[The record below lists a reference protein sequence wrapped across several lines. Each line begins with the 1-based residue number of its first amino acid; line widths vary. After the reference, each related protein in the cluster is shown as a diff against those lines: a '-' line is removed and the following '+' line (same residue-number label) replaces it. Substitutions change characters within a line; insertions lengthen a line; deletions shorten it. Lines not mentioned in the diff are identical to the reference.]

1 MSFLKSFGTILA
13 RIIGVVAGV
22 SGVINPLLDQHAQTV
37 ATNVQDK
44 ATQILQAVMNVEASF
59 AAVWP
64 TTQNGAQKLQAAT
77 ALVGPILA
85 QVDQISGRKIAN
97 EANWVAAVKTIT
109 GGVADLLNSY
119 EGVQPAGRSG
129 TGS

>member
-13 RIIGVVAGV
+13 RIIGVIAGV
-22 SGVINPLLDQHAQTV
+22 SGVINPLLDQHVQTV
-37 ATNVQDK
+37 ATNVEDK

-59 AAVWP
+59 AAAWP
-64 TTQNGAQKLQAAT
+64 NTQTGVQKLQAAT

-85 QVDQISGRKIAN
+85 QIDQIRGRKIAN
-97 EANWVAAVKTIT
+97 EAKWVASVKTIT

-119 EGVQPAGRSG
+119 EGVQ
-129 TGS
+129 GS